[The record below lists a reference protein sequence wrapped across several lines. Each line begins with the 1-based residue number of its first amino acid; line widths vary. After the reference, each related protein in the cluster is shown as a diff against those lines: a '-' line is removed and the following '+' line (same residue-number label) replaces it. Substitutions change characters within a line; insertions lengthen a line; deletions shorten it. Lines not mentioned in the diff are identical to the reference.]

1 MFQDNGDSMGK
12 LRAQIGLA
20 KCLVFKKDQ
29 REASHFYQLAVATCH
44 QTENK
49 VSLLKINSI
58 IKVKELRNQDL

>member
-20 KCLVFKKDQ
+20 KCLIFKKDQ

-49 VSLLKINSI
+49 VSMGK
-58 IKVKELRNQDL
+58 